1 MSVRRQH
8 SQGLQ
13 IPNGELPK
21 KWETR
26 SWLGAFLIR
35 EAILVWPDNLDESE
49 ETVYCNTVG
58 YAVVSRARLQH
69 NNLSTIQHRIIE
81 KCLT

>member
-8 SQGLQ
+8 FQGLQ

-49 ETVYCNTVG
+49 ETVYRNTVG

-69 NNLSTIQHRIIE
+69 NNLPTIQHRIIE
-81 KCLT
+81 KRLT

>member
-1 MSVRRQH
+1 MSERRLH

-13 IPNGELPK
+13 IPDGELPQ

-35 EAILVWPDNLDESE
+35 EAILMCPDNLDESE
-49 ETVYCNTVG
+49 ESLYCNTVG
-58 YAVVSRARLQH
+58 HAVVSRARLQH
-69 NNLSTIQHRIIE
+69 NILVTI
-81 KCLT
+81 

>member
-49 ETVYCNTVG
+49 ETVYRNTVG
-58 YAVVSRARLQH
+58 YAVVSRAKT
-69 NNLSTIQHRIIE
+69 TIWPLFNIE
-81 KCLT
+81 L